1 MDKLAKIK
9 QLEKALKI
17 KVDNEEKISADFDS
31 IIEMFDKIKQVDVDN
46 YSSTLERKKIHINEL
61 RKDEPIDS
69 TFRDDL
75 KGKYIEVPAVSKK
88 DN

>member
-75 KGKYIEVPAVSKK
+75 KEKYIEVPAVSKK